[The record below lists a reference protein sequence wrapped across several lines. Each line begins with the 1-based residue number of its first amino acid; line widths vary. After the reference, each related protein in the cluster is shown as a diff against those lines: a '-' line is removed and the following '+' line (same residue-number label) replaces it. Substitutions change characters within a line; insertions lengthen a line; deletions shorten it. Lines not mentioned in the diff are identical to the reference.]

1 MNSKIKKLVFS
12 TFAVLIAFNLYKAIN
27 PQETSSEV
35 KEVEKK
41 EALVFFPDQP
51 SAREITPVKTQIKA
65 SQIKEVPAALTS
77 SGSYE
82 YFLKELLPSAKK
94 RDVKCSEN
102 AEALFK
108 DPSFI
113 DVEDP
118 IYKDPLKL
126 IERLHD
132 VYTKTLVR
140 SEVIDAYSYLTSLV
154 KNQLYLGSELK
165 PANYREHIE
174 TIEYYCRPETS
185 LRFIETVMEANKRY
199 KFSPRMKKDIFDMS
213 LSMLD
218 SVIGDMYTTNNL
230 IYGLG
235 FFKLLIDNEL
245 LPKEVIDDISPLF
258 DKVLEHHK
266 GFTNTWKRDLEAGV
280 GAPLWTLLLEDL
292 TRRQDFGNDFK
303 DLIQQ
308 LRTRYYIR

>member
-1 MNSKIKKLVFS
+1 MNSNIKKLVFS
-12 TFAVLIAFNLYKAIN
+12 TFAVFIAFNLYKAMN
-27 PQETSSEV
+27 PSEIGPAS
-35 KEVEKK
+35 KIEEKK
-41 EALVFFPDQP
+41 EARIFFPDDELVEEDQLKEAKLEP
-51 SAREITPVKTQIKA
+51 KEEPNKNDEIT
-65 SQIKEVPAALTS
+65 AA
-77 SGSYE
+77 GSYQI
-82 YFLKELLPSAKK
+82 FLKEVLPLAQK
-94 RDVKCSEN
+94 RDVVCSEN

-132 VYTKTLVR
+132 VYTRTLVR
-140 SEVIDAYSYLTSLV
+140 SEVVDAYSNLTSLV
-154 KNQLYLGSELK
+154 KNKLYEGSSLK
-165 PANYREHIE
+165 PALFREHIE
-174 TIEYYCRPETS
+174 TIEFYCRPETS

-213 LSMLD
+213 LGMLD

-235 FFKLLIDNEL
+235 FFKLLIDNEM
-245 LPKEVIDDISPLF
+245 LPKEVTDDITPLF

-266 GFTNTWKRDLEAGV
+266 GFTNTWRRDREAGL
-280 GAPLWTLLLEDL
+280 GTELWSLLIDDL
-292 TRRQDFGNDFK
+292 KRRQEFGSEFK

>member
-1 MNSKIKKLVFS
+1 MNSKLKKLIFS
-12 TFAVLIAFNLYKAIN
+12 TLSLLIAFNLWRAFFPEVSKKEEVIEEKAPRVILEE
-27 PQETSSEV
+27 PLKKKDIIE
-35 KEVEKK
+35 KEVEPIS
-41 EALVFFPDQP
+41 EAKNPTDLNKVDG
-51 SAREITPVKTQIKA
+51 A
-65 SQIKEVPAALTS
+65 
-77 SGSYE
+77 YE
-82 YFLKELLPSAKK
+82 NFLNELLPLAQK
-94 RDVKCSEN
+94 RDIKCSEN

-118 IYKDPLKL
+118 IYKVPIKL

-140 SEVIDAYSYLTSLV
+140 TEVVDAHAALNSLV
-154 KNQLYLGSELK
+154 KNKLYIGTKLK
-165 PANYREHIE
+165 PASFREHLE

-199 KFSPRMKKDIFDMS
+199 KFSQRMKKDIFDMS
-213 LSMLD
+213 LSMLE

-235 FFKLLIDNEL
+235 FFKLLVDNDL
-245 LPKEVIDDISPLF
+245 LPKEVIEDISPLF

-266 GFTNTWKRDLEAGV
+266 GFTNTWRRDLESGAGNE
-280 GAPLWTLLLEDL
+280 LWALVIEDL
-292 TRRQDFGNDFK
+292 NRRQEFGLELK

-308 LRTRYYIR
+308 LKTRYYIR

>member
-12 TFAVLIAFNLYKAIN
+12 TFAVLIAFNLWKA
-27 PQETSSEV
+27 
-35 KEVEKK
+35 
-41 EALVFFPDQP
+41 FFPDIVKKEGAAAVP
-51 SAREITPVKTQIKA
+51 KPARIFFPDEEIEEIEPQGTPKKIVKL
-65 SQIKEVPAALTS
+65 KEEEREVLTGT
-77 SGSYE
+77 GSYE
-82 YFLKELLPSAKK
+82 RFLSELLPLAQK
-94 RDVKCSEN
+94 RDVTCSEN

-132 VYTKTLVR
+132 VYTNTLVR
-140 SEVIDAYSYLTSLV
+140 SEVVDAYSYLTSLV
-154 KNQLYLGSELK
+154 KNKLYEGTSLK
-165 PANYREHIE
+165 PATFREHVENIE
-174 TIEYYCRPETS
+174 FFCRPETS

-199 KFSPRMKKDIFDMS
+199 KFSPRMKKDIFEMS

-218 SVIGDMYTTNNL
+218 SVIGDMFTTNNL

-245 LPKEVIDDISPLF
+245 LPKEVTDDISPLF

-266 GFTNTWKRDLEAGV
+266 GFSNTWRRDTEAGV
-280 GAPLWTLLLEDL
+280 GNELWSLLLEDL
-292 TRRQDFGNDFK
+292 ARRQEYGNEFK
-303 DLIQQ
+303 DLLQQ
-308 LRTRYYIR
+308 LKARYYIR

>member
-12 TFAVLIAFNLYKAIN
+12 TFAVLIAFNLYKALN
-27 PQETSSEV
+27 PDEV
-35 KEVEKK
+35 KRASSVEEKK
-41 EALVFFPDQP
+41 EARIFFADDELAKIDQSTNSKTNP
-51 SAREITPVKTQIKA
+51 KVESKENEEIEPN
-65 SQIKEVPAALTS
+65 
-77 SGSYE
+77 GSYDH
-82 YFLKELLPSAKK
+82 FLKVVLPLAQS
-94 RDVKCSEN
+94 RDVVCSQN

-140 SEVIDAYSYLTSLV
+140 AEVVDAYSNLTSLV
-154 KNQLYLGSELK
+154 KNKLYIGSGLK
-165 PANYREHIE
+165 PANFRELIE
-174 TIEYYCRPETS
+174 TIEFYCRPETS

-235 FFKLLIDNEL
+235 FFKLLIDNGI
-245 LPKEVIDDISPLF
+245 LPKEVTDDITPIF

-266 GFTNTWKRDLEAGV
+266 GFTNTWRRDREAGL
-280 GAPLWTLLLEDL
+280 GIELWSLLIDDL
-292 TRRQDFGNDFK
+292 SRREEFGREFK

-308 LRTRYYIR
+308 LKTRHYIR

>member
-12 TFAVLIAFNLYKAIN
+12 TFAVLIAFNLYKAFFPSEIGQVEVV
-27 PQETSSEV
+27 QEEKGDRPFVEEEV
-35 KEVEKK
+35 HFEVEPDDSETEQVL
-41 EALVFFPDQP
+41 EAVEGEKIELD
-51 SAREITPVKTQIKA
+51 
-65 SQIKEVPAALTS
+65 
-77 SGSYE
+77 GSYE
-82 YFLKELLPSAKK
+82 RFLKELLPPAQK
-94 RDVKCSEN
+94 RDVVCSEN
-102 AEALFK
+102 AEVLFK

-140 SEVIDAYSYLTSLV
+140 TEVVDAYGYLTSLV
-154 KNQLYLGSELK
+154 KNKLYKGSSLK
-165 PANYREHIE
+165 PANFREHIE
-174 TIEYYCRPETS
+174 TIEFYCRPETS

-213 LSMLD
+213 ISMLD
-218 SVIGDMYTTNNL
+218 SVVGDMYTTNNL

-235 FFKLLIDNEL
+235 FFKLLVDNEL

-266 GFTNTWKRDLEAGV
+266 GFSNTWRRDLEAG
-280 GAPLWTLLLEDL
+280 AQPELWNLLIDDL
-292 TRRQDFGNDFK
+292 TRRQEFGVEFK

>member
-12 TFAVLIAFNLYKAIN
+12 TFAVLIAFNLYKA
-27 PQETSSEV
+27 
-35 KEVEKK
+35 
-41 EALVFFPDQP
+41 FFPDEIKRVEE
-51 SAREITPVKTQIKA
+51 SAPKAKSRPFIDEEDVQIETEVESSKTKQIA
-65 SQIKEVPAALTS
+65 IKED
-77 SGSYE
+77 GKKIEFDGGYDR
-82 YFLKELLPSAKK
+82 FLKEILPPAQK
-94 RDVKCSEN
+94 RDVVCSEN
-102 AEALFK
+102 AELLFK

-118 IYKDPLKL
+118 IYKEPLKL

-140 SEVIDAYSYLTSLV
+140 SEVVDAYGYLTSLV
-154 KNQLYLGSELK
+154 RNNLYKGTSLK
-165 PANYREHIE
+165 PASYREHIE
-174 TIEYYCRPETS
+174 TIEFYCRPETS

-213 LSMLD
+213 VSMLD

-235 FFKLLIDNEL
+235 FFKLLVDNQL
-245 LPKEVIDDISPLF
+245 LPKEVIEDISPLF

-266 GFTNTWKRDLEAGV
+266 GFTNIWRRDLEAGSKTE
-280 GAPLWTLLLEDL
+280 LWNLLIDDL
-292 TRRQDFGNDFK
+292 ARRKEFGVEFK

-308 LRTRYYIR
+308 LKTRYYIR